1 MATINIKLFI
11 ALCFGLLA
19 ANLQA
24 SDLHDDHGSAIY
36 HAFWLEAQHGG
47 GSEGDKSHV
56 EWDGWIGGDTHKL
69 WLKGELEGHKG
80 QLEESEVW
88 ALYSR
93 NVADFWDLQLG
104 LRHDSQP
111 QSTSYATIGFNGLAP
126 YLFETQAHLFV
137 SDYGDVSFRLKQ
149 KNHLL
154 ITQRFGFEPY
164 YQLDF
169 TAQNVARQ
177 SLGRGLSEGEL
188 GVKLFYEINRKLVP
202 YIDFKYERK
211 FGRTMSI
218 ASNNGERQEDWLVS
232 LGIKLLF

>member
-24 SDLHDDHGSAIY
+24 SDLHDDHGGAIY

-69 WLKGELEGHKG
+69 WLKGELEAHKS

-154 ITQRFGFEPY
+154 FTQRFGFEPY
-164 YQLDF
+164 Y
-169 TAQNVARQ
+169 QNVARQ

-188 GVKLFYEINRKLVP
+188 GVKVFYEINRKLVP
-202 YIDFKYERK
+202 YVDFKYERK
-211 FGRTMSI
+211 FGRTASI
-218 ASNNGERQEDWLVS
+218 ARNDGERQEDWLVS